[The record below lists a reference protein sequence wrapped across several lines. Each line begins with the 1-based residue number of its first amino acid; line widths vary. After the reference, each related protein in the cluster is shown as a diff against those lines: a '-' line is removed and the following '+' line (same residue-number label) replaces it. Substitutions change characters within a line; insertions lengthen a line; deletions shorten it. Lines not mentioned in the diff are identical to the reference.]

1 MCGLLLINKP
11 KGITSFGAVAKIKR
25 LTGEKHVGHTGTL
38 DPMASGVL
46 PVLLGRATKLCDYI
60 MCAEKSYVAAV
71 RLGVSTDTLDITGKI
86 TERKTVS
93 VTDEEIDRALA
104 RFCGEISQVPPMFSA
119 IRKDGV
125 RLYSLARQGE
135 SLDIPARRVT
145 VFSVKRIS
153 GIDENFE
160 FGFSCT
166 VSKGTYVRA
175 LCRDIGS
182 ALGVPATLS
191 SLCRTKTAGFDIS
204 QCTPLDDL
212 NEENIQDCILPAS
225 RAVQNFR
232 AVRVTRPQAFR
243 FSNGGSLSFDRLPYS
258 DFSSDEIVR
267 VNFEE
272 EFLGLAVADTGVGEL
287 RFKCLI
293 NGLRGD

>member
-11 KGITSFGAVAKIKR
+11 KGITSFGAVERIKR
-25 LTGEKHVGHTGTL
+25 LTGEKHIGHTGTL

-60 MCAEKSYVAAV
+60 MCAEKSYVATV
-71 RLGVSTDTLDITGKI
+71 RLGVSTDTLDITGNIIESKA
-86 TERKTVS
+86 VS
-93 VTDEEIDRALA
+93 VTDEEIDGVLA

-119 IRKDGV
+119 IKKDGV
-125 RLYSLARQGE
+125 RLYSLARKGE
-135 SLDIPARRVT
+135 NLDIPARRVT
-145 VFSVKRIS
+145 VFSIKRIS
-153 GIDENFE
+153 GVDENSE
-160 FGFSCT
+160 FRFSCT

-175 LCRDIGS
+175 LCRDIGI

-191 SLCRTKTAGFDIS
+191 FLCRTKTAGFDIS
-204 QCTPLDDL
+204 QCTALDDL
-212 NEENIQDCILPAS
+212 SEENVKDFVLPAF

-232 AVRVTRPQAFR
+232 DVRVTRPQAFR

-258 DFSSDEIVR
+258 DFSSNEIVR
-267 VNFEE
+267 VNFEK
-272 EFLGLAVADTGVGEL
+272 EFLGLAMADTDVGEL

-293 NGLRGD
+293 NGLKGD

>member
-11 KGITSFGAVAKIKR
+11 KGITSFGAVARIKR
-25 LTGEKHVGHTGTL
+25 LTGEKHIGHTGTL

-60 MCAEKSYVAAV
+60 MCAEKSYVATV
-71 RLGVSTDTLDITGKI
+71 RLGVSTDTLDITGNIIESKA
-86 TERKTVS
+86 VS
-93 VTDEEIDRALA
+93 VTDEEIDGVLA

-119 IRKDGV
+119 IKKDGV
-125 RLYSLARQGE
+125 RLYSLARKGE
-135 SLDIPARRVT
+135 NLDIPARRVT
-145 VFSVKRIS
+145 VFSIRRIS
-153 GIDENFE
+153 GVDENSE
-160 FGFSCT
+160 FRFSCT

-175 LCRDIGS
+175 LCRDIGI

-204 QCTPLDDL
+204 QCTALDDL
-212 NEENIQDCILPAS
+212 SEENVKDFVLPAF

-232 AVRVTRPQAFR
+232 DVRVTRPQAFR

-258 DFSSDEIVR
+258 DFSSNEIVR
-267 VNFEE
+267 VNFEK
-272 EFLGLAVADTGVGEL
+272 EFLGLAMADTDVGEL

-293 NGLRGD
+293 NGLKGD